1 MYKTIRAI
9 SAITVFED
17 ILHLLLDI
25 GADVI
30 LKAEEDTADH
40 PDDEDH
46 PDDDEGGNE
55 NEDQQPI
62 VLLSENKM
70 VQQLFHILHMLK
82 MIEE

>member
-17 ILHLLLDI
+17 ILHLLLYI

-30 LKAEEDTADH
+30 LKAEEDTADD
-40 PDDEDH
+40 PDDDDH

-55 NEDQQPI
+55 DEDQQPI

-70 VQQLFHILHMLK
+70 VQQLFHILPMLK
-82 MIEE
+82 IIEE